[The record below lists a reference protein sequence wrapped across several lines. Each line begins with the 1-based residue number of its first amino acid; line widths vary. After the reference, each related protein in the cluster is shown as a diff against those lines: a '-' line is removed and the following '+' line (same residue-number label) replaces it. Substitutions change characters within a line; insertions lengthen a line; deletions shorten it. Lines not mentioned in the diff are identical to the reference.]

1 MDSIQKLQ
9 GRLSY
14 LTFKKKD
21 NSLWCGTWLLGIL
34 EIDVDGSNFIV
45 HKIDLHFK
53 CYLTE
58 FIGLDFK

>member
-34 EIDVDGSNFIV
+34 EIDVVIS
-45 HKIDLHFK
+45 
-53 CYLTE
+53 
-58 FIGLDFK
+58 